1 MKTIVTTYG
10 SFLTGTEIADAVT
23 GYGLALA
30 RVHGVDVVDI
40 PFVASDGSV
49 SRVDLRIGW
58 LSDMAAVLSDGADDE
73 LVEVDTILMILSKI
87 NYLEG
92 RRGLAFADDDVEQLR
107 SADLNWDD
115 II

>member
-1 MKTIVTTYG
+1 MKTIVTAYG

-30 RVHGVDVVDI
+30 RKHRFDVVDI
-40 PFVASDGSV
+40 PFLAADGSV

-58 LSDMAAVLSDGADDE
+58 LSDMAAVSTDGSQDE
-73 LVEVDTILMILSKI
+73 LVEVDTILTLMSKAS
-87 NYLEG
+87 YLEDH
-92 RRGLAFADDDVEQLR
+92 RGLAFGDDDMETMR
-107 SADLNWDD
+107 SSDLNWDD

>member
-30 RVHGVDVVDI
+30 RAQSVDVVDI
-40 PFVASDGSV
+40 PFLTADGEV
-49 SRVDLRIGW
+49 GRVDLRIGW
-58 LSDMAAVLSDGADDE
+58 LSDMAAVSTDGLQDE
-73 LVEVDTILMILSKI
+73 LVEVDTILTLLSKT

-92 RRGLAFADDDVEQLR
+92 RRGLAFADDDMEHLR
-107 SADLNWDD
+107 SSDLNWDD